1 LDRNARPNIIPSK
14 IKLIILGSFLILINS
29 FNESTQNNNKNISVL
44 KINDEKLTAGIEIN
58 INPQNKEL
66 VVVRPIFLHKS

>member
-1 LDRNARPNIIPSK
+1 MDRNARPNIIPSK